1 MLSTFQR
8 YFREIA
14 LGLTLLLGLT
24 LGLLAASGLGVLWR
38 PPLLTPR
45 TAAQAPP
52 AAVRKPALADAEII
66 LQRNIFDSSAPGSQT
81 LAGASSALQ
90 PVAAAP
96 RANLTLLGTVAAG
109 VRSLAL
115 IRADQEVEVYKLDE
129 ELPGGGT
136 LVEVSRNQVRIAYPG
151 GEEEV
156 LMVEEP
162 SQTGA
167 TPAAAAAPRTATATP
182 RTGALGEG
190 IRSIG
195 ENRWLLPKEEVEK
208 ARASMNEL
216 LRQARMEPNIVDGR
230 TEGFVVRMI
239 QPRSL
244 LSNLGIQRGDVVM
257 QVNGVDLD
265 SPEKALQIFQQLR
278 EAKNI
283 SLSLTRGGNRLNFQ
297 YEVN

>member
-14 LGLTLLLGLT
+14 LALTLILGLT

-38 PPLLTPR
+38 PSLTATRP
-45 TAAQAPP
+45 AAQAPA
-52 AAVRKPALADAEII
+52 AAVRKPVLADAEII

-90 PVAAAP
+90 PVSAAP

-115 IRADQEVEVYKLDE
+115 IKADQEIAVYHLDE

-151 GEEEV
+151 GDEELLTVEV
-156 LMVEEP
+156 
-162 SQTGA
+162 QGQAGA
-167 TPAAAAAPRTATATP
+167 TPANGAPATAATP

-190 IRSIG
+190 VRSIG
-195 ENRWLLPKEEVEK
+195 ENRWLLPREEVEK

-244 LSNLGIQRGDVVM
+244 LANLGIQRGDVVM
-257 QVNGVDLD
+257 QVNGVELD

>member
-8 YFREIA
+8 YFREIT
-14 LGLTLLLGLT
+14 LTLTLLLGLT

-38 PPLLTPR
+38 PSL
-45 TAAQAPP
+45 TAARP
-52 AAVRKPALADAEII
+52 AAQVPTAAARKPALADAEII

-81 LAGASSALQ
+81 LAGAGSALQ
-90 PVAAAP
+90 PVTAAP
-96 RANLTLLGTVAAG
+96 KANLTLLGTVAAG

-115 IRADQEVEVYKLDE
+115 IKADQEIAVYHLDE

-151 GEEEV
+151 GNEELLTIEV
-156 LMVEEP
+156 QGQAAAAP
-162 SQTGA
+162 AAGA
-167 TPAAAAAPRTATATP
+167 PAAAAAPP
-182 RTGALGEG
+182 TGALGEG
-190 IRSIG
+190 VRSIG
-195 ENRWLLPKEEVEK
+195 ENRWLLPREEVEK
-208 ARASMNEL
+208 ARAGMNEL

-244 LSNLGIQRGDVVM
+244 LANLGIQRGDVVM

>member
-8 YFREIA
+8 YFREIT
-14 LGLTLLLGLT
+14 LTLTLLLGLT

-38 PPLLTPR
+38 PSLTP
-45 TAAQAPP
+45 AQPAVQAPP

-81 LAGASSALQ
+81 LAGAGSALQ
-90 PVAAAP
+90 PVTVAP

-109 VRSLAL
+109 VHSLAL
-115 IRADQEVEVYKLDE
+115 IKADQEIAVYHLDE

-151 GEEEV
+151 GNEDLLTV
-156 LMVEEP
+156 DVQGQAG
-162 SQTGA
+162 SA
-167 TPAAAAAPRTATATP
+167 PAGRAPTSAASP

-190 IRSIG
+190 VRSIG
-195 ENRWLLPKEEVEK
+195 ENRWLLPREEVEK

-244 LSNLGIQRGDVVM
+244 LANLGIQRGDVIN
-257 QVNGVDLD
+257 QVNGVELD

>member
-1 MLSTFQR
+1 MFSTFQR

-14 LGLTLLLGLT
+14 LALTLLLGLS
-24 LGLLAASGLGVLWR
+24 LGLLAAVGLGSLWR
-38 PPLLTPR
+38 PPVTAPR
-45 TAAQAPP
+45 PPAQAPP
-52 AAVRKPALADAEII
+52 AAVRKPALADFEII
-66 LQRNIFDSSAPGSQT
+66 LQRNLFDSAAPGSQT
-81 LAGASSALQ
+81 LAGAASALE
-90 PVAAAP
+90 PVTAAP

-115 IRADQEVEVYKLDE
+115 IKSDQETAVYTLE
-129 ELPGGGT
+129 AELPGGGK
-136 LVEVSRNQVRIAYPG
+136 LMEVRRNQVRIVYAG
-151 GEEEV
+151 GVEDV
-156 LMVEEP
+156 LTVEE
-162 SQTGA
+162 QALAG
-167 TPAAAAAPRTATATP
+167 AAPGPPGPPAG
-182 RTGALGEG
+182 RTGAIGEG
-190 IRSIG
+190 VRALG
-195 ENRWLLPKEEVEK
+195 ENRWLLPREEVDK
-208 ARASMNEL
+208 ARAGMNEL

-244 LSNLGIQRGDVVM
+244 LANLGIQRGDVVM

-283 SLSLTRGGNRLNFQ
+283 TVSLTRGGNRLNFQ

>member
-38 PPLLTPR
+38 PSLTTPR
-45 TAAQAPP
+45 PAAQTAPTT
-52 AAVRKPALADAEII
+52 VRKPTLADAEII

-96 RANLTLLGTVAAG
+96 KANLTLLGTVAAG

-115 IRADQEVEVYKLDE
+115 IRADQVVEIYKLDE

-136 LVEVSRNQVRIAYPG
+136 LVEVNRNQIRIAYPG

-156 LMVEEP
+156 LVIEE
-162 SQTGA
+162 QNQAGA
-167 TPAAAAAPRTATATP
+167 TPAATPRSAAAAP

-190 IRSIG
+190 VRSIG

>member
-8 YFREIA
+8 YFREITLA
-14 LGLTLLLGLT
+14 LTLLLGLT

-38 PPLLTPR
+38 PPLIDSRP
-45 TAAQAPP
+45 AAQAPT
-52 AAVRKPALADAEII
+52 AAARKPALADAEII

-257 QVNGVDLD
+257 QVNGVELD

>member
-14 LGLTLLLGLT
+14 LALTLILGLT

-38 PPLLTPR
+38 PSLTTARP
-45 TAAQAPP
+45 AAQAPT
-52 AAVRKPALADAEII
+52 AAARKPALADAEII

-90 PVAAAP
+90 PVTAAP
-96 RANLTLLGTVAAG
+96 QANLTLLGTVAAG

-115 IRADQEVEVYKLDE
+115 IKADQEVAVYHLDE

-151 GEEEV
+151 GKEDLLTVEV
-156 LMVEEP
+156 
-162 SQTGA
+162 QGQAGA
-167 TPAAAAAPRTATATP
+167 TPNGLTPAAAAAPRT
-182 RTGALGEG
+182 GALGEG
-190 IRSIG
+190 VRSIG

-244 LSNLGIQRGDVVM
+244 LANLGIQRGDVVM
-257 QVNGVDLD
+257 QVNGVELD

>member
-14 LGLTLLLGLT
+14 LALTLVLGLS

-38 PPLLTPR
+38 PPVTAPR
-45 TAAQAPP
+45 PQVQAPP
-52 AAVRKPALADAEII
+52 AAARKPALADFEII

-115 IRADQEVEVYKLDE
+115 IKADQETAVYALEE
-129 ELPGGGT
+129 ELPGGGK

-151 GEEEV
+151 GAEV
-156 LMVEEP
+156 LLVVEE
-162 SQTGA
+162 QAQAG
-167 TPAAAAAPRTATATP
+167 AAPGRPTP
-182 RTGALGEG
+182 GAAPPAERTGAIGEG
-190 IRSIG
+190 VRSLG
-195 ENRWLLPKEEVEK
+195 ENRWLLPREEVEK

-244 LSNLGIQRGDVVM
+244 LANLGIQRGDVVM

-283 SLSLTRGGNRLNFQ
+283 TLSLTRGGNRLNFQ

>member
-14 LGLTLLLGLT
+14 LALTLILGLT

-38 PPLLTPR
+38 PSLSAPR
-45 TAAQAPP
+45 PAAQAP
-52 AAVRKPALADAEII
+52 AAAARKPALADAEII

-90 PVAAAP
+90 TVTAAP

-115 IRADQEVEVYKLDE
+115 IKADQEVAVYHLDE

-136 LVEVSRNQVRIAYPG
+136 LVEVSRNQVRIAYAG
-151 GEEEV
+151 GDEELLTVEV
-156 LMVEEP
+156 QG
-162 SQTGA
+162 QTGS
-167 TPAAAAAPRTATATP
+167 TPNGSPPVAAAAP

-239 QPRSL
+239 QPRSML
-244 LSNLGIQRGDVVM
+244 ANLGIQRGDVVM
-257 QVNGVDLD
+257 QVNGVELD

>member
-38 PPLLTPR
+38 PSLLTPR
-45 TAAQAPP
+45 PAAQAPP

-66 LQRNIFDSSAPGSQT
+66 LQRNIFDSSAPGAQT

-136 LVEVSRNQVRIAYPG
+136 LVEVNRNQIRIAYPG

-156 LMVEEP
+156 LVIEEQ
-162 SQTGA
+162 SQAGA
-167 TPAAAAAPRTATATP
+167 TPAATPRTTAAP

-190 IRSIG
+190 VRSIG

-257 QVNGVDLD
+257 QVNGVELD